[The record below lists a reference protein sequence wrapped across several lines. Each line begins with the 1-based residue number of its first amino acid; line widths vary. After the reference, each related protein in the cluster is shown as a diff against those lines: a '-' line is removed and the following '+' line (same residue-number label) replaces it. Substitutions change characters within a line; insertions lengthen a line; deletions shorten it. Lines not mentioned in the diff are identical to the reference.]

1 MAPEIKEGRTYDGKK
16 SDMFSI
22 GVILF
27 VIVQGI
33 FPFKEATKD
42 ECYYSL
48 IKEGLYDDYW
58 IKTRSPS
65 VSDDFEDLIFKM
77 LSYDVTKR
85 PTIHEVRDHP
95 WMNQP
100 YDPKIVK

>member
-1 MAPEIKEGRTYDGKK
+1 M
-16 SDMFSI
+16 
-22 GVILF
+22 
-27 VIVQGI
+27 
-33 FPFKEATKD
+33 
-42 ECYYSL
+42 
-48 IKEGLYDDYW
+48 YDDYW

-85 PTIHEVRDHP
+85 PTIDEVRDHP

>member
-1 MAPEIKEGRTYDGKK
+1 
-16 SDMFSI
+16 
-22 GVILF
+22 
-27 VIVQGI
+27 
-33 FPFKEATKD
+33 
-42 ECYYSL
+42 
-48 IKEGLYDDYW
+48 LYDDYW